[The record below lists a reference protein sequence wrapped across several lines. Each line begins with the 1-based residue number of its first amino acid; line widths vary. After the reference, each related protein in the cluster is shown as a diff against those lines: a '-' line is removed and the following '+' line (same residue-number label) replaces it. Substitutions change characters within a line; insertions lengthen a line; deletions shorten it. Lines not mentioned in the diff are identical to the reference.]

1 MMIVKAGNRYTPII
15 NVSKSLRIPGP
26 GPGVRKYIILL
37 RILKKGTGGDK
48 PRRSPAGIMTNDLLP
63 QEKWSPIEDE
73 ITEISQR
80 ILVELETASS
90 KDLSE
95 ARYAKKILQL
105 SDLNHTKNI
114 FHEIESVP
122 SGPERVIEKRAVIK
136 ALLLSTWLQR
146 LYFIIRSAL
155 LSVLAM
161 VVTFFYVSF
170 FGQIGVVLAVFM
182 GVLIFIVGLIVTRL
196 FDAQTIQLTKYIVRR
211 LAHHKKI
218 RDFIMNHL

>member
-1 MMIVKAGNRYTPII
+1 MTKDTPH
-15 NVSKSLRIPGP
+15 SEKPSLI
-26 GPGVRKYIILL
+26 
-37 RILKKGTGGDK
+37 D
-48 PRRSPAGIMTNDLLP
+48 S
-63 QEKWSPIEDE
+63 E

-80 ILVELETASS
+80 IMEELETASS

-105 SDLNHTKNI
+105 SDLHYTKNI

-122 SGPERVIEKRAVIK
+122 SGAERIIEKRAVIK

-155 LSVLAM
+155 MSVLAM
-161 VVTFFYVSF
+161 LVTFIYVSF
-170 FGQIGVVLAVFM
+170 FGQIGVILAVVM
-182 GVLIFIVGLIVTRL
+182 GVLIFIIGLMVTRL
-196 FDAQTIQLTKYIVRR
+196 FDTQTVQVTKYIVTR
-211 LAHHKKI
+211 LAEHKKI

>member
-1 MMIVKAGNRYTPII
+1 M
-15 NVSKSLRIPGP
+15 
-26 GPGVRKYIILL
+26 RKKPSIHFI
-37 RILKKGTGGDK
+37 KKKTKLAEK
-48 PRRSPAGIMTNDLLP
+48 P
-63 QEKWSPIEDE
+63 SPIEND

-80 ILVELETASS
+80 IMEELETASS

-95 ARYAKKILQL
+95 AKYARKILQL
-105 SDLNHTKNI
+105 SDLDYTKNL

-122 SGPERVIEKRAVIK
+122 SGPERVIEKRAVIQ

-155 LSVLAM
+155 MSVLGA
-161 VVTFFYVSF
+161 VVTTIYVLF

-196 FDAQTIQLTKYIVRR
+196 FDPQIVKATKYIVRR
-211 LAHHKKI
+211 LSQYKKI
-218 RDFIMNHL
+218 REFVMNHF